1 MYTGQRPGQT
11 HTNTMPGL
19 VTRSIPLHQIV
30 RSRMPLDM
38 HVAMAMRARVLCCTM
53 NTVSG
58 AGSCRDTGGPSAH
71 VTPEPKTPSKKR
83 DLSYLADFLIKIASL
98 EAKMCQ
104 TRQVPGLETAVQP
117 FSSRAHA
124 R

>member
-1 MYTGQRPGQT
+1 MVDPVVTVAPVICFESSGLKGHPCCMYTGQRPGQT

-71 VTPEPKTPSKKR
+71 VTPEPKTPSKKKR
-83 DLSYLADFLIKIASL
+83 LVLFG
-98 EAKMCQ
+98 
-104 TRQVPGLETAVQP
+104 R
-117 FSSRAHA
+117 FSDQNRES
-124 R
+124 